1 MNKMIFANLVH
12 RPVRSLISVVAI
24 ALEVTMILLMVG
36 LATGILS
43 DSVERQKGMGWDVIV
58 QPPGSS
64 FLSGI
69 SGAPVSVKVADILA
83 KQPHVQSVAPIIW
96 QLTTAGAVEVVY
108 GIDLPSF
115 EALGGPF
122 HFISGGPFNGPF
134 SIIIDDYAAAA
145 KHLKVGDTM
154 QILNHDF
161 TICGIVEHG
170 RGARKFL
177 PMSTLQDLIGAQG
190 KASVFYLK
198 LDNPEN
204 APEVVDEIK
213 SVPGLEKYSVRSMR
227 DYLSMWT
234 VGHMPGLS
242 QFIDVI
248 IGVAVTIGF
257 IVIFQSMYTA
267 VMERTREIGILKSL
281 GASKL
286 YIVNVI
292 LRETFLLAVCGI
304 ILGIIASYGARA
316 GIIARFPT
324 LRVMIQPPWLV
335 YAAIIAMVGS
345 LIGATY
351 PAFKA
356 AQKDPIDALAYE

>member
-24 ALEVTMILLMVG
+24 AIEVTMILLMVG

-43 DSVERQKGMGWDVIV
+43 DSRSRQEGLGADVIV

-69 SGAPVSVKVADILA
+69 SGAPVSVKVADVL
-83 KQPHVQSVAPIIW
+83 KKLPHVQAVSPIIW
-96 QLTTAGAVEVVY
+96 QLTASGAVEVVY

-122 HFISGGPFNGPF
+122 HFLSGGPFNGPF
-134 SIIIDDYAAAA
+134 SIIIDDYAAASN
-145 KHLKVGDTM
+145 HLKIGDKTE
-154 QILNHDF
+154 ILNHEF
-161 TICGIVEHG
+161 TVCGIVEHG

-177 PMSTLQDLIGAQG
+177 PMSTLQNLIGAQG
-190 KASVFYLK
+190 KASVFYVK
-198 LDNPEN
+198 LDNPAN
-204 APEVVDEIK
+204 APQVVQEVK
-213 SVPGLEKYSVRSMR
+213 SVPGLEKFSVRSMR
-227 DYLSMWT
+227 DYLSMLT
-234 VGHMPGLS
+234 VSHMPGLS

-281 GASKL
+281 GASKF

-292 LRETFLLAVCGI
+292 LRETLLLAVLGT
-304 ILGIIASYGARA
+304 ILGIGVSYSARA
-316 GIIARFPT
+316 GIVARFPT
-324 LRVMIQPPWLV
+324 LRVMIQPSWLG
-335 YAAIIAMVGS
+335 YAAIIALVGA
-345 LIGATY
+345 LIGALY